1 MGVCKIC
8 GKDSPFTSSFIGVCR
23 RCILSNPRKAIEI
36 GLKAHSRSRHKFG
49 LPPAVPRDPKGVKCH
64 GCGNECQIPEG
75 KRGFCNLVENRSGRL
90 VRYAGTSSKG
100 LASWYYDAHVTNCVA
115 APWCPA
121 GTGCGYP
128 HYACTSGP
136 EYGYY
141 NLAVFFSS
149 CNFDCLFCCNWHWR
163 HNAASLKPIIS
174 AQELV
179 NAVHPRVSCV
189 CYFGGT
195 SGPQLPFAINTSRLI
210 RKRYP
215 NQIIRFCL
223 EENGNMNP
231 RLMKTFADLALE
243 SGGSIKFDLKS
254 FNEAQNIVLCGVSN
268 KVVLRN
274 FKLLVE
280 YHQKRP
286 EVPFL
291 YASTLLVPGYVEVE
305 EVADIS
311 KFIAELDP
319 TIPYN
324 LLAFDPLFEMSDM
337 PYTSREVAEE
347 CYRVAR
353 ENGLEK
359 VRIGNLFLLR

>member
-8 GKDSPFTSSFIGVCR
+8 QQNSPKISFFIGVCR
-23 RCILSNPRKAIEI
+23 KCILTRPKKAIQI
-36 GLKAHSRSRHKFG
+36 GLDAHRRSRQKFG
-49 LPPAVPRDPKGVKCH
+49 LPVAVPRDPKGIRCL

-75 KRGFCNLVENRSGRL
+75 GRGFCNLVENRKGKLIRH
-90 VRYAGTSSKG
+90 AGAANQG

-128 HYACTSGP
+128 DFAYTAGP

-141 NLAVFFSS
+141 NLAVFFCS
-149 CNFDCLFCCNWHWR
+149 CNYDCLFCCNWHWR
-163 HNAASLKPIIS
+163 HNAAKLKPLIS

-179 NAVHPRVSCV
+179 KAVHSKVSCV

-195 SGPQLPFAINTSRLI
+195 SGPQLAYAINVSRLM
-210 RKRYP
+210 RKKYP
-215 NQIIRFCL
+215 DQIIRFCL

-231 RLMKTFADLALE
+231 KLMEKFAKIAFE
-243 SGGSIKFDLKS
+243 SGGSIKFDLKN

-268 KVVLRN
+268 KVVLKN
-274 FKLLVE
+274 FEALVKF
-280 YHQKRP
+280 HKQRP

-305 EVADIS
+305 EVKAIS
-311 KFIAELDP
+311 QFIAKLDT

-337 PYTSREVAEE
+337 PYTSKEIAEE
-347 CYRVAR
+347 CYRIAK
-353 ENGLEK
+353 ESGLEK